1 MSEPMST
8 PAPTTPTTEMTTA
21 DVAVAEGTRACR
33 RAPGPRQIFVLFTT
47 AYFLSYFF
55 RTANA
60 VIAGDLARDLTLD
73 AAELGLMTSL
83 FFGAFALAQIPLG
96 VGLDRLGPRV
106 VVPAMMIVAVG
117 GALLFAVA
125 QGFAALALGRA
136 LIGAGMAAIL
146 PSAFKTFG
154 AWFPPGRVATM
165 SALLVGIG
173 ASGALVA
180 ATPLAWLTTR
190 VGWRA
195 IFIGAAIAVAIS
207 ALLIATL
214 ARNTPTETGRPG
226 GAASAGGFRAVLRD
240 RRFWRIIPLN
250 FFFTGI
256 QLGVQGLWGGPYL
269 IDVAGLTP
277 LAASNVLLLLSG
289 GVCVGSALSGW
300 LADRWG
306 VARTIAASA
315 AIFALCQFGLIAR
328 PPLAIVAPLYLLFG
342 LTGSFCIMGMAHAR
356 QLFPAAITGQAVAA
370 TNFFGIGG
378 SFCIQWWMGLIIKGF
393 DAGTTGRYPPLA
405 YSVAFGCAALGM
417 VVALLWYLPLLRG
430 EQTPRIETTGD

>member
-1 MSEPMST
+1 M
-8 PAPTTPTTEMTTA
+8 TTP
-21 DVAVAEGTRACR
+21 VPVAERGTTTVGGSSAASVGR
-33 RAPGPRQIFVLFTT
+33 RAPRPSQIFALFTA

-60 VIAGDLARDLTLD
+60 VIAGDLARDLALD
-73 AAELGLMTSL
+73 AGELGLMTSL

-96 VGLDRLGPRV
+96 VGLDRLGPRL
-106 VVPAMMIVAVG
+106 VVPAMMIVAVV

-125 QGFAALALGRA
+125 PSFAPLALGRA

-154 AWFPPGRVATM
+154 AWFPARRVATM
-165 SALLVGIG
+165 SALLVGVG

-180 ATPLAWLTTR
+180 ATPLAWLTAQI
-190 VGWRA
+190 GWRA
-195 IFIGAAIAVAIS
+195 IFVGAAVAVALS
-207 ALLIATL
+207 AALIAAL
-214 ARNTPTETGRPG
+214 ARNAPAGTARPS

-240 RRFWRIIPLN
+240 RRFWRIVPLN

-315 AIFALCQFGLIAR
+315 TIFTLCQLGLIAR
-328 PPLAIVAPLYLLFG
+328 PPLAIVAALYLLFG

-393 DAGTTGRYPPLA
+393 DAGTTGSYPPVA

-417 VVALLWYLPLLRG
+417 SVALLWYLPLLRD
-430 EQTPRIETTGD
+430 ERN

>member
-1 MSEPMST
+1 MTARSQALESIGSPGESER
-8 PAPTTPTTEMTTA
+8 AA
-21 DVAVAEGTRACR
+21 TRLAR
-33 RAPGPRQIFVLFTT
+33 RAPRPLRIFALFTA
-47 AYFLSYFF
+47 AYFLSYFL

-60 VIAGDLARDLTLD
+60 VIARDLARDLTLD

-83 FFGAFALAQIPLG
+83 FFGAFALAQLPLG
-96 VGLDRLGPRV
+96 VGLDRWGPRL
-106 VVPAMMIVAVG
+106 VVPVMMILAVV

-125 QGFAALALGRA
+125 RSFVPLALGRA

-180 ATPLAWLTTR
+180 ATPLAWLTPQI
-190 VGWRA
+190 GWRA
-195 IFIGAAIAVAIS
+195 VFVGAAAAVALS
-207 ALLIATL
+207 ALLIAAFT
-214 ARNTPTETGRPG
+214 RNTPTHTATASIGE
-226 GAASAGGFRAVLRD
+226 SAGGFRVVLRD
-240 RRFWRIIPLN
+240 PRFWRIVPLN

-269 IDVAGLTP
+269 ADVLGLP
-277 LAASNVLLLLSG
+277 SIAASNVLLLLSG

-315 AIFALCQFGLIAR
+315 TLFALCQLGLIAR
-328 PPLAIVAPLYLLFG
+328 PPLAVVAPLYLLFG

-356 QLFPAAITGQAVAA
+356 QLFPPGITGQAVAA

-378 SFCIQWWMGLIIKGF
+378 SFCIQWWIGLIIKRF
-393 DAGTTGRYPPLA
+393 DAGTTGHYPPLA

-417 VVALLWYLPLLRG
+417 VVALLWYLPLLRRHASDG
-430 EQTPRIETTGD
+430 

>member
-1 MSEPMST
+1 
-8 PAPTTPTTEMTTA
+8 MTTGRETTRIA
-21 DVAVAEGTRACR
+21 RAEVAASVAARSAVH
-33 RAPGPRQIFVLFTT
+33 APGPLQIFALFTA

-60 VIAGDLARDLTLD
+60 VIAGDLARDLALD

-96 VGLDRLGPRV
+96 IGLDRWGPRV
-106 VVPAMMIVAVG
+106 VVPAMMTIAIV
-117 GALLFAVA
+117 GALLFASA
-125 QGFAALALGRA
+125 PGFAPLALGRA

-173 ASGALVA
+173 ASGALFA
-180 ATPLAWLTTR
+180 ATPLAWLTQQI
-190 VGWRA
+190 GWRA
-195 IFIGAAIAVAIS
+195 IFVGAAVAVAIS
-207 ALLIATL
+207 ALVIATK
-214 ARNTPTETGRPG
+214 ARNTPAQISWQG
-226 GAASAGGFRAVLRD
+226 GATSAGGFRAVLRD
-240 RRFWRIIPLN
+240 RRFWRIVPLN

-269 IDVAGLTP
+269 FDVLGLTRIE
-277 LAASNVLLLLSG
+277 AGNILLLLSG

-306 VARTIAASA
+306 VARAIAASA
-315 AIFALCQFGLIAR
+315 ALFTLCQLGLIAR
-328 PPLAIVAPLYLLFG
+328 PPLAIVALLYLGFG

-356 QLFPAAITGQAVAA
+356 QIFPLAITGQAVAA

-393 DAGTTGRYPPLA
+393 GADAAGHYPPVA
-405 YSVAFGCAALGM
+405 YSVTFGCAAVGM
-417 VVALLWYLPLLRG
+417 VLSLLWYLPLLREADRPG
-430 EQTPRIETTGD
+430 HPSEGH